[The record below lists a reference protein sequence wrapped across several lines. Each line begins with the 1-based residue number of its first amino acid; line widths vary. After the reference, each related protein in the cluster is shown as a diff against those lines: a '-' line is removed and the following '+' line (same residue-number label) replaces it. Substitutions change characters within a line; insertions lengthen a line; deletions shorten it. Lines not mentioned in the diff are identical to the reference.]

1 MVETKR
7 KVCIIVAKVLTGVD
21 QQSKLVD
28 ITMYIIKLSVHFF
41 IVSIRRVRIC
51 FVRDMSVVNLLN
63 ERRPYTAFENMFF
76 QRLLFNDPDIDEELF
91 DPTTTSKNVL
101 PLSP

>member
-1 MVETKR
+1 MPKLVRKSLWRTIAVRRSNEIVETKR

-28 ITMYIIKLSVHFF
+28 ITMYVIKLSVHFF
-41 IVSIRRVRIC
+41 IVPIRRVRIC

-63 ERRPYTAFENMFF
+63 ERRPYTAFENMVFPRIIV
-76 QRLLFNDPDIDEELF
+76 Q
-91 DPTTTSKNVL
+91 
-101 PLSP
+101 